1 MAKISASFN
10 PEYCTGSCAE
20 ARRAQRQLMQAQ
32 SRVRDAQDN
41 VDAVNRSMARV
52 RQGTPQAAAGK
63 TRTRTRSGLVSLM
76 PNMVMK

>member
-1 MAKISASFN
+1 
-10 PEYCTGSCAE
+10 
-20 ARRAQRQLMQAQ
+20 MQAQ